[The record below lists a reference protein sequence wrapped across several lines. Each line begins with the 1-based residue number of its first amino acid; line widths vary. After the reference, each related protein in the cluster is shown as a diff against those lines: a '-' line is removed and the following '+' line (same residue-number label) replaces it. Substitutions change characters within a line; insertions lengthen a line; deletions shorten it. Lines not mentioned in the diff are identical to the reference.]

1 MLDLKDRVIMISG
14 ASRGI
19 GRAAADLLLT
29 KGCKISAGMRDPSAF
44 PEDDNAMSF
53 AYEAENPQSAK
64 DWVAATAERFDR
76 IDGIFAAAGINPKV
90 VVFGDQA
97 SEETLE
103 KMWRVNVM
111 APLRLVRAAK
121 PHLVASGDGRVVIMG
136 SLASKR
142 AGSNVGY
149 SMTKHAVA
157 ALNHGIRREG
167 RADGIR
173 STLICPGYV
182 ATDMTIGEDEVP
194 RHEMSQPA
202 DVAELVATALSL
214 PGNAS
219 VSELLIHCQF
229 EPML

>member
-19 GRAAADLLLT
+19 GRAAADLLLA
-29 KGCKISAGMRDPSAF
+29 KGCKISGGMRDPSAF
-44 PEDDNAMSF
+44 PEGNNAMSF
-53 AYEAENPQSAK
+53 AYDAENAQSAK
-64 DWVAATAERFDR
+64 DWVAATVKRFGR

-90 VVFGDQA
+90 VVFEDEA
-97 SEETLE
+97 SEETLDR
-103 KMWRVNVM
+103 MWRVNVM
-111 APLRLVRAAK
+111 GPLRLVRAAK
-121 PHLVASGDGRVVIMG
+121 PHLAASGHGRVVLMG
-136 SLASKR
+136 SLSSKR
-142 AGSNVGY
+142 VGSNVGY

-157 ALNHGIRREG
+157 SLNHGIRREG
-167 RADGIR
+167 RAEGIR

-182 ATDMTIGEDEVP
+182 ATDMTVGEDEIP

-202 DVAELVATALSL
+202 DIAGLVATALSL
-214 PGNAS
+214 PDNAS